1 MITQMHVISLDE
13 SNTTSPR
20 TSVDSGS
27 GSASDNDDEAS
38 ESDAGSASGKTYSA
52 TAHPAHIDVGHLSPS
67 ASAFEF
73 RDA

>member
-13 SNTTSPR
+13 SDTTSPR

-27 GSASDNDDEAS
+27 GSDDGDEAS

-52 TAHPAHIDVGHLSPS
+52 TAHPAHIDVGRLSPS